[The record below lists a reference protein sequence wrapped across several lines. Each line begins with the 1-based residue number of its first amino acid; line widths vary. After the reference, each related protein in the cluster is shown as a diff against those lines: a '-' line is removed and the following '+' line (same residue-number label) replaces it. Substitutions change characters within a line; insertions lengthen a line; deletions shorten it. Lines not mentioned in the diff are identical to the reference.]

1 VNFIFSEADLPDI
14 GEMHEVRMSVK
25 ENMLSNPALIS
36 HDDYENFL
44 RQRGKGWVCRI
55 NEMIVG
61 FTIVDLVRHNVW
73 ALFVRPGFEGQ
84 GIGRRL
90 HYLMV
95 DWYFN
100 QSASTLWLSTAPE
113 TRAALFYERAGW
125 KQAGNHGKE
134 IKFEMTWNDWQQRKE
149 RLQIE

>member
-1 VNFIFSEADLPDI
+1 
-14 GEMHEVRMSVK
+14 MHEVRISVK

-44 RQRGKGWVCRI
+44 TQRGKGWVCRI

-61 FTIVDLVRHNVW
+61 FTIVDLVKHNVW

-84 GIGRRL
+84 GIGRKL
-90 HYLMV
+90 HDIMV
-95 DWYFN
+95 DWYFH
-100 QSASTLWLSTAPE
+100 QSASTLWLSTAPG

-125 KQAGNHGKE
+125 TQTGNHGKE
-134 IKFEMTWNDWQQRKE
+134 IKFEMTWNDWQQWKE
-149 RLQIE
+149 RLQN